1 MADKIE
7 VNLEELVAK
16 YESSGEKLDLEN
28 RLRYAMAR
36 SMCYGKEVNT
46 PEMKKILMSLVEP
59 DGQTAG
65 QLKSKLVK
73 LFLFA
78 DLTGSD
84 LTYEFSKRVYTE
96 KFNMPFG
103 ISNTDRK

>member
-1 MADKIE
+1 MADKRE
-7 VNLEELVAK
+7 VNLEELVAE
-16 YESSGEKLDLEN
+16 YEASGEKLDLEN

-46 PEMKKILMSLVEP
+46 PDMKKILMTLAGP

-65 QLKSKLVK
+65 QLNSKLVK

-78 DLTGSD
+78 DLTGSE
-84 LTYEFSKRVYTE
+84 LTYEFAKKVYIE
-96 KFNMPFG
+96 KFKMPFG
-103 ISNTDRK
+103 EPEA